1 MALSTTQLEA
11 LATWCAD
18 CGELRDARAAARRTF
33 FGADDARTVHYLPG
47 AEDLTSRE
55 RRFLGWFMFGYT
67 LPDGRLP
74 AEAAIEQLPLPQR
87 DDALRAVQGHR
98 YVIGAVSTV
107 LHDSILL
114 ELEDEHFEVRQR
126 SWVRFMRR
134 GGAVAAHLV
143 PVRKGIWLAGPGWV
157 ELPLTLGP
165 NIREHL
171 KQFQP
176 DAIQIE
182 RLLQQRGERAPAEAA
197 IGQPVLTLEEA
208 VVEMNEAAHALGSPR
223 LAMSVGEWTKFVHDH
238 FDDPQVTKFFEEV
251 IKRAREEVSM
261 EQIERVTELA
271 TAIWNATPEADRGG
285 LTASELAQLSQLR
298 RQ

>member
-1 MALSTTQLEA
+1 
-11 LATWCAD
+11 
-18 CGELRDARAAARRTF
+18 
-33 FGADDARTVHYLPG
+33 
-47 AEDLTSRE
+47 
-55 RRFLGWFMFGYT
+55 MFGYT

-74 AEAAIEQLPLPQR
+74 AEVAIEQLQAPQR
-87 DDALRAVQGHR
+87 DDALRVVRGHR
-98 YVIGAVSTV
+98 YVVGAVGTV
-107 LHDSILL
+107 LRDSVVL
-114 ELEDEHFEVRQR
+114 ELQNDHFEVRQR

-165 NIREHL
+165 NIRAHL

-182 RLLQQRGERAPAEAA
+182 RLLQRRGDRESTEAN
-197 IGQPVLTLEEA
+197 IGRPVLTLEKA
-208 VVEMNEAAHALGSPR
+208 VAQMNELARLIESPR
-223 LAMSVGEWTKFVHDH
+223 LALSIDDWTKFVHDH
-238 FDDPQVTKFFEEV
+238 FDDPQITKFFEKV
-251 IKRAREEVSM
+251 IKRMGDRASF

-271 TAIWNATPEADRGG
+271 MAIWNATPQADRGG
-285 LTASELAQLSQLR
+285 LTASELAQLSRLR